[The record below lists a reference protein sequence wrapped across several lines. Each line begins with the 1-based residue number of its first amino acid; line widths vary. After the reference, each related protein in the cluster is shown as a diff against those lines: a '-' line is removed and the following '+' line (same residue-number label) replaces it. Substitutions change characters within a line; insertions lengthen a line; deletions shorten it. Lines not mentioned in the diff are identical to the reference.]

1 MTMLTINDV
10 EIDVISPA
18 EQSIYYDAANQYLI
32 RVSIFGESRD
42 ETIGKLNWVNA
53 NDHYFRH
60 LTAYADIPGFHELDK
75 TRDLQNLIMEK
86 INERQNIMSDL
97 R

>member
-1 MTMLTINDV
+1 MTMPTINDV
-10 EIDVISPA
+10 QIDVITPA
-18 EQSIYYDAANQYLI
+18 EQSIYYDSANQYLI

-53 NDHYFRH
+53 KDNYFRH

-75 TRDLQNLIMEK
+75 THDLQNLIMEK
-86 INERQNIMSDL
+86 INERQNIM
-97 R
+97 